1 MALAAKW
8 RYFRLYLNRCDH
20 VIYRTITARTLKSS
34 RDIALQLLRALMNG
48 GTLAETFFF
57 MKLFRE
63 HLAGKS
69 IRV

>member
-8 RYFRLYLNRCDH
+8 RYFRLYLNRCD

-57 MKLFRE
+57 FMKLFRE

>member
-20 VIYRTITARTLKSS
+20 VIYRAITARTLKSS

-48 GTLAETFFF
+48 GTLAETFF
-57 MKLFRE
+57 LYEIVQRALSRE
-63 HLAGKS
+63 
-69 IRV
+69 IY